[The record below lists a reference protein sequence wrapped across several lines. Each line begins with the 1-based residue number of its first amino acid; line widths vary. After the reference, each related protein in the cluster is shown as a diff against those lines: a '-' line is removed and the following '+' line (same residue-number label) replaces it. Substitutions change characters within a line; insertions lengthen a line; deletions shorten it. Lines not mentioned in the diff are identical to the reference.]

1 MSYLGFGDI
10 PEKLVGNGIHNL
22 ENVLTLSTSYSGLFE
37 KLYVWFEAIVSVL
50 EILAPCTEGLQ
61 DDRDNTY
68 AIRAMDK
75 VYLRSFRDN
84 PIALTSQY
92 PDLPL
97 PNPTFLL
104 IHAACCKIASLS
116 GATDYILRNL
126 DDMEDIVLLTK
137 GGLSIQVP

>member
-1 MSYLGFGDI
+1 MSYLGFGDLS
-10 PEKLVGNGIHNL
+10 EKLVGNGIHTL
-22 ENVLTLSTSYSGLFE
+22 ENVLTLSADCRALFE
-37 KLYVWFEAIVSVL
+37 DLDVWFEAIVSVL
-50 EILAPCTEGLQ
+50 GVLAPCTEGLQ

-84 PIALTSQY
+84 PITLTSHY

-104 IHAACCKIASLS
+104 IHAACCKIANLS
-116 GATDYILRNL
+116 GATDYILRTL
-126 DDMEDIVLLTK
+126 DDMEDVVVLAR
-137 GGLSIQVP
+137 GGLSIRVL